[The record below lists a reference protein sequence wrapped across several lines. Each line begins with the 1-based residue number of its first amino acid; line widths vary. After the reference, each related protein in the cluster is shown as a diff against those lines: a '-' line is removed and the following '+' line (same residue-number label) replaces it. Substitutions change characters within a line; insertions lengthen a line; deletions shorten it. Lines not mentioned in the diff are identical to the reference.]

1 MNNYIFFLGGH
12 DGEMLAIREI
22 LDQQQIKYHDK
33 NLLWHNAK
41 SSAYIIELNQLADY
55 RIPVLIELTIDTPIP
70 SNAIIIDHHNKDEKK
85 KSSIEQTAELIGIEL
100 NRRQKLIAANDRGYI
115 PAMECMCATKNEIKE
130 TREYDRRAQGV
141 TEEDERLAVESIKE
155 NKTEEND
162 ITIIKAKTEKFSPI
176 TDRMYGNFN
185 RLIIY
190 NDEQLVHYGAGKQG
204 LIEKYSEFIQIK
216 KVYYGGGEKGFFGF
230 AKGKFTLE
238 DINEIK
244 KEIIHMPVNEK
255 IFSHHI
261 FLFPFKWRKWNVDDE
276 TCLKEKLNI
285 KFFTN
290 ELLKNEKW
298 KREPLKLNY
307 GDIYNEFNYFYD
319 YVKEVLYDLDKDLSF
334 IGADED
340 LIHHF
345 EYQIDKKQKYNI
357 KLLGDGSV
365 YNLDIDGILLN
376 VYKTGTAILSFHL
389 RNHNY
394 ADKDDILKINKFG
407 RRLYIPFYDL
417 ESNSIYTGEKDKTP
431 KEQLLCGTKRF
442 EVPDAIWIGNINQN
456 EDDKN
461 LYEDFEK
468 YRKIENIKY
477 GTFLL
482 PKFIEGLF
490 PPLFLFEQERKGFKD
505 DGGKEKD
512 KDYKINICPVL
523 DDRMHVVCWYGNT
536 KLVNTLNQIEKG
548 RDIDI
553 GEYSLKDNR
562 ERKKYY
568 SFETSD
574 WWYSYIFIDTSP
586 MHTDKFVKQ
595 NLLKEQTYTRWVGYG
610 TLYGISRFSFV
621 ALTTNFSDLE
631 NYGSSFLVRHLQ
643 TIYYKMAE
651 LCLLQRATVL
661 SFSDEVTHVSN
672 LIVAKED
679 LEKIEKKIE
688 ELYKFYIMFVNK
700 IYFREITAQEQGI
713 EIYEML
719 QKIMRIPGDVKN
731 LDSEI
736 DELNRFASIIAE
748 KTETK
753 AIKAQENEAHKL
765 TRLATLF
772 IIPTIFAG
780 ILGMN
785 VLPAFDSIPKFLFSW
800 QPVWP
805 FWISITLILLITV
818 IGQHLIRNFWLKDSK
833 SSKKRDINE

>member
-1 MNNYIFFLGGH
+1 MNSFVFFLGGY
-12 DGEMLAIREI
+12 DAEMLCIRNI
-22 LDQQQIKYHDK
+22 LVEKKVKYFDK
-33 NLLWHNAK
+33 NLIWENAK
-41 SSAYIIELNQLADY
+41 VSAYIDEVNNIGSDET
-55 RIPVLIELTIDTPIP
+55 PVLIELIIDIDIP
-70 SNAIIIDHHNKDEKK
+70 QGTIIIDHHNKDEKK
-85 KSSIEQTAELIGIEL
+85 NSSIEQTAELLKIKL
-100 NRRQKLIAANDRGYI
+100 NRRQQLIAANDKGFI
-115 PAMECMCATKNEIKE
+115 PAMECMCATKAEIKE
-130 TREYDRRAQGV
+130 IRAYDRKAQGV
-141 TEEDERLAVESIKE
+141 TEEDERLAEESIKE
-155 NKTEEND
+155 NSSSENG
-162 ITIIKAKTEKFSPI
+162 ITVIKSFTAKFSPI
-176 TDRMYGNFN
+176 TDRMYGNYK

-190 NDEQLVHYGAGKQG
+190 TDEQLVHYGFGKQG
-204 LIEKYSEFIQIK
+204 LIEKYSEFIKLK

-230 AKGKFTLE
+230 AKGHFTSE
-238 DINEIK
+238 EINEIK
-244 KEIIHMPVNEK
+244 NEIINMPVKEK
-255 IFSHHI
+255 IYSHHI
-261 FLFPFKWRKWNVDDE
+261 FLFPFKWRKWDVDDE
-276 TCLKEKLNI
+276 TCLKEKLDI
-285 KFFTN
+285 KFFTS

-298 KREPLKLNY
+298 KRAPLKLSH
-307 GDIYNEFNYFYD
+307 GDIFNEFNYFYD

-345 EYQIDKKQKYNI
+345 EYQMDKKQKYNI
-357 KLLGDGSV
+357 KLFGNGSV

-389 RNHNY
+389 RNHHY
-394 ADKDDILKINKFG
+394 ANKDDILKINKFG

-417 ESNSIYTGEKDKTP
+417 ESDSIYTGDKDKTP
-431 KEQLLCGTKRF
+431 EEQLLCGTKKA
-442 EVPDAIWIGNINQN
+442 EVPDAIWIGNMNQN

-490 PPLFLFEQERKGFKD
+490 PPFFLFEQERKGYKD
-505 DGGKEKD
+505 DTRKEKNN
-512 KDYKINICPVL
+512 DYKINICPVL

-536 KLVNTLNQIEKG
+536 TLVNTLNQIENG

-595 NLLKEQTYTRWVGYG
+595 NLLKEQTYTRWVTYG

-621 ALTTNFSDLE
+621 MLTSDFSDLE
-631 NYGSSFLVRHLQ
+631 KYSSSFLVRHLQ

-661 SFSDEVTHVSN
+661 SFSEEVTHVSN
-672 LIVAKED
+672 LIDAKED
-679 LEKIEKKIE
+679 LDKIEKKIE

-753 AIKAQENEAHKL
+753 AIKAQEKEAHKL

-772 IIPTIFAG
+772 IIPTILAG

-805 FWISITLILLITV
+805 FWISIILISLTTG
-818 IGQHLIRNFWLKDSK
+818 IGQYLIRNYWLKDSK
-833 SSKKRDINE
+833 SSKKRDNHE